1 VINFSLD
8 LLKRPRLKTFRR
20 LLPVPVS
27 FPRKRESSFSSEAI
41 LQSTWMPA
49 CAGMTNS
56 GRSTLILL
64 ADLFTG
70 AMVLA
75 VLVGDLL
82 LCAVTVRSVDAAD
95 ARSAWQAEWEKVL
108 AAAKKEG
115 QVSIYISGYEEVLP
129 DFQKEYPEIKVQ
141 SVTGRGSQI
150 GQRLIA
156 ERRGEKFL
164 ADVVSAGGVTTY
176 QQLHVAKV
184 FDPIKPALLLP
195 EITDTSKWYQGRHHY
210 ADPENQ
216 YIFSYV
222 GSATY
227 GSVSYNTKLVD
238 PKEFKSYWDLVNP
251 KWKGKII
258 SRDVRVPGPG
268 SGNAR
273 LFYYLPD
280 VGPSFIRKLY
290 GEMDVTL
297 FRDYRQGTDWLA
309 VGKASLCFF
318 CEIDVSK
325 QQGLPV
331 DTFGPGV
338 FREGAGLVQ
347 QFGTVGLVNRAP
359 HPNAAK
365 VFINWL
371 LSRKGQITLQKNM
384 LNTENPAD
392 SLRIDIPKD
401 DVPLL
406 SRRVDGVKYLD
417 TSRPEWQEMKP
428 ILDVMN
434 EALKAAGKS

>member
-1 VINFSLD
+1 MA
-8 LLKRPRLKTFRR
+8 R
-20 LLPVPVS
+20 LLPLGSIVLLTLLPMVS
-27 FPRKRESSFSSEAI
+27 AMNFTSRDVQAAEAK
-41 LQSTWMPA
+41 PE
-49 CAGMTNS
+49 
-56 GRSTLILL
+56 
-64 ADLFTG
+64 
-70 AMVLA
+70 
-75 VLVGDLL
+75 
-82 LCAVTVRSVDAAD
+82 
-95 ARSAWQAEWEKVL
+95 WQLEWEKTL

-115 QVSIYISGYEEVLP
+115 QVTVYISGYEEVLP
-129 DFQKEYPEIKVQ
+129 DFQKEYPEIKVIT
-141 SVTGRGSQI
+141 VTGRGSQI
-150 GQRLIA
+150 SQRLLA
-156 ERRGEKFL
+156 ERRAEKYL
-164 ADVVSAGGVTTY
+164 ADVVSSGGVTTY
-176 QQLHVAKV
+176 QQLFPAKV
-184 FDPIKPALLLP
+184 FDPIKPALLFP
-195 EITDTSKWYQGRHHY
+195 EITDTSKWYQGKHHY

-222 GSATY
+222 SSATY
-227 GSVSYNTKLVD
+227 GSVHYNTKLVD
-238 PKEFKSYWDLVNP
+238 VKDFKSYWDLLNA

-258 SRDVRVPGPG
+258 SRDIRVPGPG

-273 LFYYLPD
+273 LFYHLPD

-309 VGKASLCFF
+309 VGKAAICFF
-318 CEIDVSK
+318 CEVDVSK

-331 DTFGPGV
+331 ETFGPGV
-338 FREGAGLVQ
+338 FKEGAGLVQ
-347 QFGTVGLVNRAP
+347 QFGTLTLVNRAP

-371 LSRKGQITLQKNM
+371 LSRKGQMALQKNM

-406 SRRVDGVKYLD
+406 SRRVEGVKYLD
-417 TSRPEWQEMKP
+417 TSKPEWQDMKP

-434 EALKAAGKS
+434 EALKAAGKN

>member
-1 VINFSLD
+1 MIANGYPTFFDFVISLFI
-8 LLKRPRLKTFRR
+8 R
-20 LLPVPVS
+20 VV
-27 FPRKRESSFSSEAI
+27 A
-41 LQSTWMPA
+41 
-49 CAGMTNS
+49 
-56 GRSTLILL
+56 
-64 ADLFTG
+64 
-70 AMVLA
+70 A
-75 VLVGDLL
+75 VLLFVNTCG
-82 LCAVTVRSVDAAD
+82 AGESKPG
-95 ARSAWQAEWEKVL
+95 WQREWEKTL
-108 AAAKKEG
+108 GAAKKEG
-115 QVSIYISGYEEVLP
+115 KVAIYISGYEEVLP
-129 DFQKEYPEIKVQ
+129 DFQKEYPEII
-141 SVTGRGSQI
+141 VTAVSGRGSQI

-164 ADVVSAGGVTTY
+164 ADVVSSGGVTTY

-195 EITDTSKWYQGRHHY
+195 EITDTSKWYQGMHHY
-210 ADPENQ
+210 ADPEKQ

-227 GSVSYNTKLVD
+227 GSVSYNTKLID
-238 PKEFKSYWDLVNP
+238 AKDFKSYWDLLNS

-258 SRDVRVPGPG
+258 SRDIRVPGPG

-309 VGKASLCFF
+309 VGKAAICFF
-318 CEIDVSK
+318 CEVDVSK

-338 FREGAGLVQ
+338 FKEGAGLVQ
-347 QFGTVGLVNRAP
+347 QFGTLALVNRAP

-371 LSRKGQITLQKNM
+371 LSRKGQMALQKNM

-401 DVPLL
+401 DVPYFN
-406 SRRVDGVKYLD
+406 RRLDGIKYLD

-434 EALKAAGKS
+434 EALKAAGKN